1 MRFECGGC
9 KKSFSGSGLVV
20 SSTNGEKK
28 TYCADCF
35 WVLKKEYEKKKTCE
49 DCGSFDE
56 DSCKKNG
63 GALVPVKAGF
73 NTYFVQAETCK
84 DFSTEKKANPDKKK
98 DKELTPM
105 QKESDALIKNLSKK
119 GQTLTYHCCHCGAPL
134 KIGAKATEIQKTC
147 PRCKGD
153 LEIINLSKFIKQHQ
167 S

>member
-1 MRFECGGC
+1 M
-9 KKSFSGSGLVV
+9 

-56 DSCKKNG
+56 DSCKKTG
-63 GALVPVKAGF
+63 RALVPVKAGF